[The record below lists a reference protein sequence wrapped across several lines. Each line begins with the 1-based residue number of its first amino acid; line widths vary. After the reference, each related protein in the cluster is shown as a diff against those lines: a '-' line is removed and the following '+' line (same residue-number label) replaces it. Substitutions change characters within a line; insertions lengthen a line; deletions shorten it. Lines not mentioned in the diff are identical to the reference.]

1 MSVYLDNESDTIC
14 AIATPPG
21 HGGIAVIR
29 ISGDEALSVAKKC
42 CSFLP
47 TQPDSHHVYYGFLE
61 NKQNEKIDEV
71 LCIYFAKGR
80 SFTGEPVVEIS
91 CHGGDFLTQS
101 VLSTVVASGAR
112 IAEKG
117 EFSFRAFMNGRI
129 DLVQAESI
137 LSLIQ
142 SETKRASQLS
152 LSHLEGELSKTYKS
166 IEDQLVW
173 ILAHLEAN
181 IDYAQEDIQVAEET
195 LLLNKLK
202 SVENEIIKLVESYD
216 DGRRVKEGVR
226 ISLIGL
232 PNAGKSSLLN
242 AILKQERSIVTDIEG
257 TTRDFIEET
266 YYFKNQKYILTD
278 TAGLRET
285 SDTIESLGIQRTI
298 NVVNNSDFVVV
309 LLDPSQSLQNQLEN
323 LKRFNINRTINT
335 LYVVNKKDLINEA
348 MTESLES
355 FLSDD
360 KDVLYIS
367 AKHNQ
372 GVDDLLE
379 LISLKTSPS
388 SSESSALVSQ
398 LRHFELLKA
407 SLEDI
412 ARAKESLAT
421 ADSPEFTIFEL
432 QSSVYKIQEIL
443 GKQFDDEIMDRVFKE
458 FCLGK

>member
-29 ISGDEALSVAKKC
+29 ISGDEALTVAKKS

-47 TQPDSHHVYYGFLE
+47 SQPESHHVYYGFLE
-61 NKQNEKIDEV
+61 NKQKEKIDEV
-71 LCIYFAKGR
+71 LCTYFAKGR
-80 SFTGEPVVEIS
+80 SFTGETVVEIS
-91 CHGGDFLTQS
+91 CHGGDYLTQT
-101 VLSTVVASGAR
+101 VLSTVVDSGAR

-142 SETKRASQLS
+142 SETKRSSQLS

-181 IDYAQEDIQVAEET
+181 IDYAQEDIQVAEES

-202 SVENEIIKLVESYD
+202 SVESEIVKLVESYD

-242 AILKQERSIVTDIEG
+242 SILKQERSIVTDIEG

-266 YYFKNQKYILTD
+266 YYYKNQKYILTD

-285 SDTIESLGIQRTI
+285 SDKIESLGIQRTI

-309 LLDPSQSLQNQLEN
+309 LLDPNQNIQTQLDN
-323 LKRFNINRTINT
+323 LNRFNIKSTNNT
-335 LYVVNKKDLINEA
+335 LYVVNKKDLINES
-348 MTESLES
+348 MTESLNV
-355 FLSDD
+355 FLSEQ

-367 AKHNQ
+367 AKLNQ
-372 GVDDLLE
+372 GVDELLE
-379 LISLKTSPS
+379 FISLKTAPT

-398 LRHFELLKA
+398 IRHFELLKA

-412 ARAKESLAT
+412 ARAKDSLIN

>member
-14 AIATPPG
+14 ATATPPG

-29 ISGDEALSVAKKC
+29 ISGDDAIQSAKKC
-42 CSFLP
+42 CPFLP
-47 TQPDSHHVYYGFLE
+47 SNPESHRVYYGFLVDK
-61 NKQNEKIDEV
+61 NNEKIDEV
-71 LCIYFAKGR
+71 LCTYFASGR

-91 CHGGDFLTQS
+91 CHGGEYLTQA
-101 VLSTVVASGAR
+101 VLSRVVETGVR

-142 SETKRASQLS
+142 SETKKASQLS
-152 LSHLEGELSKTYKS
+152 LSHLEGELSKTYKN

-181 IDYAQEDIQVAEET
+181 IDYAQEDIQVAEES
-195 LLLNKLK
+195 LLLNKLI
-202 SVENEIIKLVESYD
+202 SAESEIIKLVESFD

-266 YYFKNQKYILTD
+266 YYYKNQKYILTD

-298 NVVNNSDFVVV
+298 NVVNQSDFIVV
-309 LLDPSQSLQNQLEN
+309 LLDPNQSIENQVEN
-323 LKRFNINRTINT
+323 LKRFNIQSSMNT
-335 LYVVNKKDLINEA
+335 LYVVNKKDLITN
-348 MTESLES
+348 THLKSLKS
-355 FLSDD
+355 FLPE
-360 KDVLYIS
+360 KDRVLYIS
-367 AKHNQ
+367 AKLNQ
-372 GVDDLLE
+372 GVDELLE
-379 LISLKTSPS
+379 LIFQKTSPR
-388 SSESSALVSQ
+388 SSESSALVTQ

-412 ARAKESLAT
+412 DRAKQSLSA